1 MQNYVNIVNISINEN
16 NQNINNENEE
26 NNITE
31 NTKKEVDN
39 SNYFKANIP
48 LNVWY
53 YSDLTSEWVL
63 MRTNHY
69 QETKDEYNYFRVI
82 SEGRKYF
89 YHSSKDYLLHNK
101 DHILYDSNNIT
112 DVHNNTL
119 FTISQNRTIKVKS

>member
-16 NQNINNENEE
+16 NQNIENK
-26 NNITE
+26 NDADTE
-31 NTKKEVDN
+31 LIQKEV
-39 SNYFKANIP
+39 NYFKANIP

-63 MRTNHY
+63 MKTNHY

-89 YHSSKDYLLHNK
+89 YHSSKDYMLHNK
-101 DHILYDSNNIT
+101 DNILYDSSNIT

-119 FTISQNRTIKVKS
+119 FTISQNNTIKVKS